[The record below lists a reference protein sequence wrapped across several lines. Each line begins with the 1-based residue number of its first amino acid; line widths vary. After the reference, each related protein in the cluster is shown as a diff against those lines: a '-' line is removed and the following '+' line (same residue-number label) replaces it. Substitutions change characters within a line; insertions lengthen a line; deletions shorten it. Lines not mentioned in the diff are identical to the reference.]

1 MLLEDPFFISFFHTP
16 LETLVT
22 TVQTTGVPTRIVMI
36 VDRRSAVSS
45 MSVCVWKR
53 GMWIVLPDNDPV
65 RLQLDMVFN
74 FRWKR
79 YAFPIP
85 YGIRGRVHD
94 GSGQLRYSCKLPV
107 GPIRLPCFLLSSD
120 RISIKAKAKLAVVL
134 YCMKGNGKI
143 LMIWSL
149 Q

>member
-1 MLLEDPFFISFFHTP
+1 MEDTFFISFLHTP

-74 FRWKR
+74 FRWKW
-79 YAFPIP
+79 YDFPIVL
-85 YGIRGRVHD
+85 YYNR
-94 GSGQLRYSCKLPV
+94 
-107 GPIRLPCFLLSSD
+107 
-120 RISIKAKAKLAVVL
+120 SIKEIPSSPNVYYIIVFEDF
-134 YCMKGNGKI
+134 GFRPF
-143 LMIWSL
+143 LMWLNIIVFFAPKKDLETTSFSNVNFLIYL
-149 Q
+149 QLKD